1 MSQQRL
7 PVRKIREVLRLKA
20 AGISDRQIAASVG
33 SARSTVQECLRRAR
47 AAGISWPLPAGLED
61 PALESRLYP
70 CGPAVAPVR
79 PPPDFAHV
87 HAELSRPGVTRMLL
101 WQEYKT
107 AEPQGWQYS
116 VFCEQYARWRS
127 HQDLVLRQNHTPGEK
142 VFVDYAGQTV
152 PIVDRYSGESAPAQ
166 IFVAVLG
173 CSNYTYICATRTQSL
188 ADWLAA
194 HVQMLE
200 FFGGVPVAAVPDNLK
215 SAVKRAHRYEPQ
227 LNPGYQDFDEHSGLA
242 ILPAR
247 VRKPRDKAKVEGGV
261 LIVERW
267 ILARLRNRTFFSLGE
282 LNSALAELLVS
293 LNTRPFKK
301 LAGSRHTRFL
311 ELDQPALR
319 ALPLRA
325 YEFSE
330 WKKAKVHPDYHVEVS
345 RAYYSVPYRFI
356 GERVDIRLTARAL
369 EIFHAGELIA
379 AHPRAV
385 ERGKRLT
392 RRAHRPQRHVAVI
405 DQSLARVL
413 ERAARIGSA
422 TLEVL
427 RLQSHLRKHPE
438 EMLRSAQG
446 ILRLAQDFSA
456 ADLELACERALA
468 LKSYSYRAVRT
479 FIERPAG
486 ATAQS
491 ALDLA
496 HENVRGPDYFQ

>member
-47 AAGISWPLPAGLED
+47 EAGLTWPLPDEPDDGVLE
-61 PALESRLYP
+61 ARLYP
-70 CGPAVAPVR
+70 CVPAGVSR

-87 HAELSRPGVTRMLL
+87 HTELMRPGVTRMLL
-101 WQEYKT
+101 WQEYKAT
-107 AEPQGWQYS
+107 EPQGWQYS
-116 VFCEQYARWRS
+116 VFCEQYSRWRCR
-127 HQDLVLRQNHTPGEK
+127 QELVLRQNHAPGEK

-152 PIVDRYSGESAPAQ
+152 AIIDRYSGESAPAQ

-188 ADWLAA
+188 PDWLAA
-194 HVQMLE
+194 HVQALE
-200 FFGGVPVAAVPDNLK
+200 FFGGVPAAVVPDNLK
-215 SAVKRAHRYEPQ
+215 SGVKRAHRYEPEI
-227 LNPGYQDFDEHSGLA
+227 NPSYQDFAEHYALA

-247 VRKPRDKAKVEGGV
+247 VRKPRDKAKVEAGV

-267 ILARLRNRTFFSLGE
+267 VLARLRNRTFFSLGE
-282 LNSALAELLVS
+282 LNLALTEFLVS
-293 LNTRPFKK
+293 LNTRAFKK
-301 LAGSRHTRFL
+301 LAGSRLSRFK

-319 ALPLRA
+319 PLPLRA

-330 WKKAKVHPDYHVEVS
+330 WKKAKVHPDYHVEVG

-356 GERVDIRLTARAL
+356 GERVDVRLTARAV
-369 EIFHAGELIA
+369 EIFSAGDLIA
-379 AHPRAV
+379 AHPRAA

-392 RRAHRPQRHVAVI
+392 RRAHRPKRHIAII

-413 ERAARIGSA
+413 ERATHIGPA

-427 RLQSHLRKHPE
+427 RLQSYLRKHPE
-438 EMLRSAQG
+438 ETLRSAQG
-446 ILRLAQDFSA
+446 ILRLAQDFAA
-456 ADLELACERALA
+456 ADLERACERALV
-468 LKSYSYRAVRT
+468 LKSYSYRAIRI
-479 FIERPAG
+479 FIERPAV
-486 ATAQS
+486 TVVQS